1 VAVEASSENEND
13 EEDDLILPLQVDAAF
28 RILLGRPPESEHVI
42 ADWCKACD
50 SVEQLAEMLRDCDEF
65 RALQNTGASL
75 TNTSEGGY
83 EPRDLEIFARFARYQ
98 GPGKL
103 GFVTDFLGTRTSTDF
118 IASIRSMDGAVEG
131 LPIPTN
137 FHAETVEWIG
147 ALKAVISARQRFVAV
162 ELGAGWGPWLVT
174 SARAAESCGI
184 DDVHLVGV
192 EGDATH
198 FQFMREHFVENGLD
212 PGEHTLLLGVAA
224 EEDGTASFPVI
235 EDPTADWGAAALTET
250 MVKKGAL
257 MDYRGLKVDGVVSVP
272 AYSLPSLLEPFDEI
286 DLVHCDIQGAEERVL
301 SAAIDALNAK
311 VRWLVVGTHSRLIE
325 GQLIEMFM
333 GSGWD
338 LEQEKP
344 CLFQQSG
351 AIAQLTMDG
360 CQVWRNHRSA
370 DNVETMVRKSR
381 P

>member
-1 VAVEASSENEND
+1 M
-13 EEDDLILPLQVDAAF
+13 ILPEQVDAAF

-42 ADWCKACD
+42 ADWCKACN

-65 RALQNTGASL
+65 RALKNTGSAL
-75 TNTSEGGY
+75 TNSSEVGY
-83 EPRDLEIFARFARYQ
+83 EPSDLEIFERFTRYQ

-118 IASIRSMDGAVEG
+118 VASIRSMDGAVEG
-131 LPIPTN
+131 LPIPAN

-147 ALKAVISARQRFVAV
+147 ALKAVISAGKRFVAV

-174 SARAAESCGI
+174 SARVARGCGI

-198 FQFMREHFVENGLD
+198 FQFMRKHFIENGLD
-212 PGEHTLLLGVAA
+212 PDEHTLLLGVAA

-235 EDPTADWGAAALTET
+235 EDPAMDWGAAALTKTE
-250 MVKKGAL
+250 VKNGVL
-257 MDYRGLKVDGVVSVP
+257 MDYRGLKLDGVVSVP
-272 AYSLPSLLEPFDEI
+272 AYSLPSLLEPFDEV
-286 DLVHCDIQGAEERVL
+286 DLVHCDIQGAEEGVL

-344 CLFQQSG
+344 CIFQQSG
-351 AIAQLTMDG
+351 AIAQLIMDG
-360 CQVWRNHRSA
+360 CQVWRNSGLVK
-370 DNVETMVRKSR
+370 NVETIKRKS
-381 P
+381 